1 MVQRSWRI
9 KHGDDAR
16 AAGIQDTTTYICTDF
31 ANVAAAGAYDM
42 LNAGI
47 YVRADSN
54 NAGNSMGISNAGI
67 AGRWI
72 D

>member
-1 MVQRSWRI
+1 MLERQ
-9 KHGDDAR
+9 GY
-16 AAGIQDTTTYICTDF
+16 QDTTTYICTDF
-31 ANVAAAGAYDM
+31 ANVSAAGAYDM

-72 D
+72 Y